1 MPVIRPSRRASLLGT
16 ACLLAALG
24 AYLAPPG
31 RAADRPRVL
40 PGADPVPI
48 VHPPSGPN
56 RGHAVT
62 FDPNVMSIEQLVNKI
77 VEVKNRKDDLE
88 KLQKHKLAPVVA
100 EITQLPKTEV
110 DVDGE
115 NARKTIR
122 IVEMLDDHDDVQ
134 HVYYNAHIPEE
145 VMAELAK
152 E

>member
-88 KLQKHKLAPVVA
+88 KLQKQLIELVDRKLAEQQERLKKLGVRPGD
-100 EITQLPKTEV
+100 K
-110 DVDGE
+110 
-115 NARKTIR
+115 
-122 IVEMLDDHDDVQ
+122 
-134 HVYYNAHIPEE
+134 PEKLE
-145 VMAELAK
+145 TPPTPTHP
-152 E
+152 